1 MNLNELIEQ
10 IESSMEDIESQ
21 LNTAESEANDA
32 QNNASEAEGYAYS
45 AKNDAERAK
54 EAANN
59 ANQDLNEM
67 KEQFEELKEQIK
79 HLIDNEEVAGEKPVG
94 LSDMQQD
101 IKKYGDQVRQ
111 ARANNSKISEADI
124 AKHFHIG
131 EFLVKHILS
140 TNP

>member
-1 MNLNELIEQ
+1 MNLNELIESV
-10 IESSMEDIESQ
+10 ESSMEDIQ
-21 LNTAESEANDA
+21 GNLNTAESEAADA
-32 QNNASEAEGYAYS
+32 ENNANEAESYAYS
-45 AKNDAERAK
+45 AKCDAQRAMH
-54 EAANN
+54 AASE
-59 ANQDLNEM
+59 ANQNLGVM